1 MTFTLALRNLIHDKI
16 RFLVT
21 LVGVVFSIVLVSIQF
36 GLYKGTESKILAVLD
51 HTSADLWVTAQE
63 APAFDDAALLDGR
76 EEYAALSVDGVES
89 VEKLL
94 AMFGRWKRPTG
105 GVTTVLMVGVHTN
118 KDVVKPWD
126 VVAGRVEDLILPDS
140 VVVDLAYK
148 DKLGVTEIGQT
159 AQISDKKVRV
169 VALTSGIRSFTT
181 LPIVFSSMENMRALL
196 GIPTDRATFVQVN
209 LKPGADLQKVRK
221 ALDAQLPNADVLT
234 NAEFRAR
241 SVNHWMFGTGAG
253 AALIMGAVL
262 GLIVGM
268 VIVAQTLYASAN
280 EHINEFATLRALGS
294 SSSYI
299 HKVILWQ
306 AVLSAFI
313 GFSIAIGLAY
323 AVAAALADT
332 SLRVLISPQ
341 MAALILGITVVMC
354 VLSAVSAILKVT
366 RIDPA
371 MVFNR

>member
-51 HTSADLWVTAQE
+51 HTSADLWVTARE

-76 EEYAALSVDGVES
+76 EEYAALSLDGVKS
-89 VEKLL
+89 VETLL
-94 AMFGRWKRPTG
+94 ATFGRWKRPNG
-105 GVTTVLMVGVHTN
+105 GVTTVLMVGVHTS
-118 KDVVKPWD
+118 KEVVQPWN
-126 VVAGRVEDLILPDS
+126 VVAGRVS
-140 VVVDLAYK
+140 DLALPESVIVDRAYAK
-148 DKLGVTEIGQT
+148 KLGVTEVGQT
-159 AQISDKKVRV
+159 AQVNDQQVRV
-169 VALTSGIRSFTT
+169 VALTDGIRSFTT
-181 LPIVFSSMENMRALL
+181 LPIIFVSMENMRSLL
-196 GIPTDRATFVQVN
+196 GIPTDRATFVQVH
-209 LKPGADLQKVRK
+209 LKPGANVKDVQA
-221 ALDAQLPNADVLT
+221 ALDAKLPEADVLT

-280 EHINEFATLRALGS
+280 DHINEFATLRALGS

-306 AVLSAFI
+306 AILSAVI
-313 GFSIAIGLAY
+313 GFTIAIGLAY
-323 AVAAALADT
+323 LVAAALADT

-341 MAALILGITVVMC
+341 MAALIFGITIVMC
-354 VLSAVSAILKVT
+354 VISALSAIVKVT

>member
-51 HTSADLWVTAQE
+51 HTSADLWVTARE

-76 EEYAALSVDGVES
+76 EEYAALSIDGVKS
-89 VEKLL
+89 VETLL
-94 AMFGRWKRPTG
+94 ATFGRWKRPNG

-118 KDVVKPWD
+118 KDVVKPWN
-126 VVAGRVEDLILPDS
+126 VVAGRVA
-140 VVVDLAYK
+140 DLALPESVIVDRAYAK
-148 DKLGVTEIGQT
+148 KLGVTEVGQN
-159 AQISDKKVRV
+159 AQVNDQTVRV
-169 VALTSGIRSFTT
+169 VALTDGIRSFTT
-181 LPIVFSSMENMRALL
+181 LPIVFASMENMRSLL
-196 GIPTDRATFVQVN
+196 GIPTDRATFVQVH
-209 LKPGADLQKVRK
+209 LKPGADVNELKA
-221 ALDAQLPNADVLT
+221 ALDAKLPDADVLT
-234 NAEFRAR
+234 NTEFRER
-241 SVNHWMFGTGAG
+241 SVKHWMFGTGAG

-280 EHINEFATLRALGS
+280 DHINEFATLRALGS
-294 SSSYI
+294 SSGYI

-306 AVLSAFI
+306 AVLSAVI

-323 AVAAALADT
+323 MVAAALADT

-341 MAALILGITVVMC
+341 MAALIFGITIVMC
-354 VLSAVSAILKVT
+354 VISALSAIVKVT

>member
-51 HTSADLWVTAQE
+51 HTQADLWITATE

-76 EEYAALSVDGVES
+76 EEYAALSVDGVKS
-89 VEKLL
+89 VDTLL
-94 AMFGRWKRPTG
+94 ATFGRWKRPNG
-105 GVTTVLMVGVHTN
+105 GVTTVLLVGVHTN
-118 KDVVKPWD
+118 KDVVKPWN
-126 VVAGRVEDLILPDS
+126 VVAGSVGDLKLPES
-140 VVVDLAYK
+140 VIADLAYA
-148 DKLGVTEIGQT
+148 DKLGVTGVGQT
-159 AQISDKKVRV
+159 AQINDQQVRV
-169 VALTSGIRSFTT
+169 VAMTDGIRSFTT
-181 LPIVFSSMENMRALL
+181 LPIVFLSMENMRTLL
-196 GIPTDRATFVQVN
+196 AIPSDRSTFVQVH
-209 LKPGADLQKVRK
+209 LKPGADVEAVR
-221 ALDAQLPNADVLT
+221 AELDAKLPDADVLT
-234 NAEFRAR
+234 NAQFRER
-241 SVNHWMFGTGAG
+241 SVTHWMFGTGAG
-253 AALIMGAVL
+253 AALIMGAIL

-280 EHINEFATLRALGS
+280 DHINEFATLRALGS
-294 SSSYI
+294 SSGYI

-306 AVLSAFI
+306 ALLSAAI
-313 GFSIAIGLAY
+313 GFTIAIGLAY

-332 SLRVLISPQ
+332 SLRVLISPE
-341 MAALILGITVVMC
+341 MAALIFGITVVMC
-354 VLSAVSAILKVT
+354 VVSALSAIVKVT